1 MEKKS
6 NLGTIA
12 MGVRLPVVREGDDI
26 AKMVVEA
33 MIATSNEMGLKV
45 EDGDVISVTESLVAR
60 SEGNY
65 VTVDDI
71 AEDIRGKFGDNANI
85 TVMYP
90 IYSRNRFSLILKGIA
105 RAAHSVKIIYNV
117 DGDEVGND
125 IENPYTGV
133 DIIEF
138 YKSIVEG
145 ENAEYFEVVTGS
157 DNTLSDVLG
166 QSENIIIGAIHSRY
180 NMQFTLER
188 LLSKVVE
195 SGGETAPKRVC
206 TAKIYRLDQIC
217 CINTNGSTGF
227 NRDYGLLGSNKSGDE
242 LLKLFP
248 KPETCDKLVHDIK
261 DAIWEIYD
269 AKVEVMV
276 YGDGAYKDPASG
288 IWEFAD
294 PVVSPGYTDG
304 LEGKPNE
311 VKLKYIVDSENLSDD
326 ELLQRIIDNKGSD
339 NVENMSKQGTTPR
352 HYTDLL
358 GSLSD
363 LVTGSGDKGTPV
375 VWIKNYFKKYCD

>member
-1 MEKKS
+1 MKS

-12 MGVRLPVVREGDDI
+12 MGVRLPVVREGDNI
-26 AKMVVEA
+26 GKMVVEA
-33 MIATSNEMGLKV
+33 MIAASNEMGLKV
-45 EDGDVISVTESLVAR
+45 EDNDVIAITESLVAR

-71 AEDIRGKFGDNANI
+71 ANDVRGKFGEDADI
-85 TVMYP
+85 TVVHP

-105 RAAHSVKIIYNV
+105 RAASKVTVIYNV

-125 IENPYTGV
+125 IENPYTGI

-138 YKSIVEG
+138 YKKIVES
-145 ENAEYFEVVTGS
+145 ENAEYAVVLTGAENIS
-157 DNTLSDVLG
+157 TAIGDSK
-166 QSENIIIGAIHSRY
+166 NIIIGAIHSRY
-180 NMQFTLER
+180 DMQFTLEH
-188 LLSKVVE
+188 LLSEEVE
-195 SGGETAPKRVC
+195 FNDGLHPFIKGRVC
-206 TAKIYRLDQIC
+206 KAKIYRLDQMC
-217 CINTNGSTGF
+217 CLNTHNHTGF
-227 NRDYGLLGSNKSGDE
+227 NKDYGLLGSNKSGDE

-248 KPETCDKLVHDIK
+248 KPETCDKLVNEIR

-326 ELLQRIIDNKGSD
+326 ELLKRILDNKGSD

-375 VWIKNYFKKYCD
+375 VWVKNYFKKYCD